1 MSIISLKGRNK
12 GDWKEGPEEVVG
24 CDNVLKNM
32 DVVDKG
38 EVVAEKLKKSY

>member
-24 CDNVLKNM
+24 HDNVLK
-32 DVVDKG
+32 DTEVVDQG
-38 EVVAEKLKKSY
+38 EMVAEKLEEPY

>member
-24 CDNVLKNM
+24 RDNVLKNTDM
-32 DVVDKG
+32 VDEG
-38 EVVAEKLKKSY
+38 EMIAKKLKEPY

>member
-24 CDNVLKNM
+24 RDNVLKGADMVN
-32 DVVDKG
+32 KG
-38 EVVAEKLKKSY
+38 EMVAKELKELY